1 MLTNSDAW
9 NDCFALSMHNYVFYI
24 TWKKLWMTY
33 NVFCSLWKR
42 IFLVENALYY
52 DTWMSTWQLN
62 CKRNLMT
69 ENKLKNVLPR
79 FTYFHRVPS
88 SYISTCVF
96 FVSFQHNKRKLFRVS
111 TSCFL
116 RFVFHRKAYVLI
128 LDYRKWY
135 GETIFESFD
144 CENAKIIGKHECW
157 NFLCF
162 YQLFYFNLIWRQK
175 KKSRIRKNTNY
186 ILADTIYKNRG
197 KSSLQ
202 GKR

>member
-1 MLTNSDAW
+1 M
-9 NDCFALSMHNYVFYI
+9 FYLVSHI
-24 TWKKLWMTY
+24 FIEY
-33 NVFCSLWKR
+33 HPR
-42 IFLVENALYY
+42 IFPL
-52 DTWMSTWQLN
+52 
-62 CKRNLMT
+62 
-69 ENKLKNVLPR
+69 
-79 FTYFHRVPS
+79 
-88 SYISTCVF
+88 VF
-96 FVSFQHNKRKLFRVS
+96 FSLAFNTTRENCFVFQQVVFWG
-111 TSCFL
+111 
-116 RFVFHRKAYVLI
+116 FVFHRKAYVLI

-162 YQLFYFNLIWRQK
+162 YQLFYFNLIWRQQ

-186 ILADTIYKNRG
+186 ILADTIYKNWG